1 MAKELTMPALSP
13 SMTEGTLVKWL
24 KKEGDEIKTGE
35 VIAEVET
42 DKATMDLEA
51 FESGHLLKIISTPGT
66 RVTVNGRIA
75 ILGNAGE
82 KVPKEM
88 LAAAEVAPHSA
99 PAVPSASKGLAPK
112 LAPDS
117 TPAPAPV
124 SVMVDGVNGGRVKAS
139 PLAKK
144 VARER
149 GVSLTALAG
158 SGPGGRILKRDVE
171 NAPVGGTGAGILPR
185 TPVARDESIQL
196 TNMRRTIAR
205 RLVESKNQIP
215 HFYLEVEIDAVPL
228 RQLRESLKYVF
239 NSTPQNPKLSV
250 NDFILKG
257 CVEAL
262 RKVPG
267 VNASFEGESIRQF
280 GAVHMSFAVA
290 IAEGLITPVIQNAHS
305 KSIFTMSQEARTLT
319 SKAKEG
325 QLKPEEYTGGTFTV
339 SNLGMMGIDRFSAI
353 INPPQAAILAVGGV
367 IQKAVVTKEGALAPG
382 ERMSLTLSCDHRVI
396 DGAVGASFL
405 KELKTLL
412 ENPSVLLL

>member
-51 FESGHLLKIISTPGT
+51 FEAGYLLKIISAPGS
-66 RVTVNGRIA
+66 RVTVNGCIA
-75 ILGNAGE
+75 ILGAAGE
-82 KVPKEM
+82 KVPEG
-88 LAAAEVAPHSA
+88 LPVAQAAAASVAA
-99 PAVPSASKGLAPK
+99 PAVQKAAVEK
-112 LAPDS
+112 
-117 TPAPAPV
+117 TAPAPV
-124 SVMVDGVNGGRVKAS
+124 AAAPVLVDGANGGRVKAS

-144 VARER
+144 VAKER
-149 GVSLTALAG
+149 GVSLTGLSG
-158 SGPGGRILKRDVE
+158 SGPGGRIVKRDVE
-171 NAPVGGTGAGILPR
+171 HAPTGGTGGGILPR
-185 TPVARDESIQL
+185 TPIAKDESIQL

-205 RLVESKNQIP
+205 RLVESKSQIP
-215 HFYLEVEIDAVPL
+215 HFYLEVEIDAIPL

-239 NSTPQNPKLSV
+239 ASSPQNPKLSV

-262 RKVPG
+262 RKVPRL
-267 VNASFEGESIRQF
+267 NASFEGESIRQF
-280 GAVHMSFAVA
+280 GAVHISFAVA
-290 IAEGLITPVIQNAHS
+290 IAEGLITPVVQNAHS
-305 KSIFTMSQEARTLT
+305 KSIFTISQEARTLT
-319 SKAKEG
+319 SRAKEG

-367 IQKAVVTKEGALAPG
+367 IQKAVVTPEGTIVPG

-396 DGAVGASFL
+396 DGATGASFL

-412 ENPSVLLL
+412 ENPAALLL